1 MADTIRG
8 VCPQCGKKLEIPAEL
23 EEFSCLYC
31 GARMR
36 TEALQAKPVR
46 AEAVEEL
53 LAQLPGCITR
63 YPDLHLRIGKKDFF
77 PTFAQYE
84 QDNAPLLLQLDAC
97 CAGYPGG
104 AILAVSAIRRTDRRP
119 WRRCRC
125 RRRRRR

>member
-1 MADTIRG
+1 MADMIRG

-36 TEALQAKPVR
+36 TEALRAKPMEER
-46 AEAVEEL
+46 AVEAL

-84 QDNAPLLLQLDAC
+84 QDNAPLLQELDER
-97 CAGYPGG
+97 
-104 AILAVSAIRRTDRRP
+104 VKRVEKRRAEEKAHRRNV
-119 WRRCRC
+119 RHGKS
-125 RRRRRR
+125 

>member
-36 TEALQAKPVR
+36 TEALQAKPVQ

-63 YPDLHLRIGKKDFF
+63 YPDLHLRIGKR
-77 PTFAQYE
+77 TFSRRSRSMSRTTLPCCCSWTPA
-84 QDNAPLLLQLDAC
+84 APGIP
-97 CAGYPGG
+97 AGLRRWPGM
-104 AILAVSAIRRTDRRP
+104 RRP
-119 WRRCRC
+119 
-125 RRRRRR
+125 

>member
-36 TEALQAKPVR
+36 TQALQAKPVQ
-46 AEAVEEL
+46 AEAVEAL

-84 QDNAPLLLQLDAC
+84 QDNTQIGRA
-97 CAGYPGG
+97 
-104 AILAVSAIRRTDRRP
+104 S
-119 WRRCRC
+119 CRE
-125 RRRRRR
+125 RVYRGV

>member
-1 MADTIRG
+1 MADMIRG

-36 TEALQAKPVR
+36 TEALQAKPVEGR
-46 AEAVEEL
+46 AVEAL

-84 QDNAPLLLQLDAC
+84 QDNAPGTP
-97 CAGYPGG
+97 AGPRRWPG
-104 AILAVSAIRRTDRRP
+104 TRRP
-119 WRRCRC
+119 
-125 RRRRRR
+125 

>member
-36 TEALQAKPVR
+36 TEALQAKPVQ

-63 YPDLHLRIGKKDFF
+63 YPDLHLRIGKKDISRRSRSMSRTIL
-77 PTFAQYE
+77 PCCCSWTPA
-84 QDNAPLLLQLDAC
+84 APGIP
-97 CAGYPGG
+97 AGPRRWPGM
-104 AILAVSAIRRTDRRP
+104 RRP
-119 WRRCRC
+119 
-125 RRRRRR
+125 